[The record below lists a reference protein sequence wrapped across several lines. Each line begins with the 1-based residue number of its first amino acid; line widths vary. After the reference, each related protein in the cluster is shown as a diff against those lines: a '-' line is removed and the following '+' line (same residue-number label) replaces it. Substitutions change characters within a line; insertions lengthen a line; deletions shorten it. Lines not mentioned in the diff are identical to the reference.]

1 MFIAQIEQVKSTD
14 YIWFS
19 ADQLQ
24 SNARYTFKLGHNEFS
39 GSVWFRRNLS
49 PSVWQRLAIPCTEP
63 FTRLRIDENLL
74 VLITQSGQLWRVK
87 HVLSADPQQFKY
99 YRSFGFPLGHGP
111 GIRLDTEK
119 IQELAV
125 SNANAMTTK
134 YYEDRRG
141 NKHARHISQLYVLY
155 KGDHF
160 IHHADPWVSTD
171 WEYKFPLPI
180 EQANYV
186 YPANKGLPGY
196 QAGLSAAAGVV
207 GIVSS
212 LGVYTIEYDFD
223 INGANPLINYRPY
236 NLGQYSGVGKL
247 FFNTQTPL
255 ALPAPGWK
263 KHTLIPGAY
272 TGNLVLNPMYDEFGN
287 ILPGSRSR
295 IMRVLGVHFVH
306 GELSAGY
313 WEKQLTDTR
322 WNFVVDQSFDPGQI
336 LKYVINEDG
345 PELIPKQEQIYVQQQ
360 TGLELSLQGFQP
372 YVNLWEENA
381 AQLKLSFVGGAEY
394 ALKLF
399 TQIQFHLQKK
409 KERSSVDYFSGF
421 LVLPEGLPEDNSVS
435 AKKLR
440 KYLRVSGKERF
451 LWVFIRVR
459 SGEILIRKNRS
470 ILRKIAFFNW
480 LNILIGK
487 SLFKVKNR

>member
-1 MFIAQIEQVKSTD
+1 MFIAQTESIRYTG

-24 SNARYTFKLGHNEFS
+24 SNSRYTFKLEQSDHS
-39 GSVWFRRNLS
+39 GSLWFRRNL
-49 PSVWQRLAIPCTEP
+49 PNSVWQHLPIPCAEP
-63 FTRLRIDENLL
+63 FTQLRIDENLL

-111 GIRLDTEK
+111 GIRLETEK

-125 SNANAMTTK
+125 SNANAMTTR
-134 YYEDRRG
+134 YYEDRSG
-141 NKHARHISQLYVLY
+141 NKHARHISQLYALY
-155 KGDHF
+155 KGEAF

-171 WEYKFPLPI
+171 WEYKFPLPR
-180 EQANYV
+180 EQDNYL
-186 YPANKGLPGY
+186 YPAQKGLPGY

-236 NLGQYSGVGKL
+236 NPVKYPGVGKL

-272 TGNLVLNPMYDEFGN
+272 TGNLVLNPIYDELGN
-287 ILPGSRSR
+287 ILPGSSSR
-295 IMRVLGVHFVH
+295 VMRVLGVHFLQ
-306 GELSAGY
+306 GELFAGY
-313 WEKQLTDTR
+313 WEKQLTATR
-322 WNFVVDQSFDPGQI
+322 WNFVADQTFDPAQI
-336 LKYVINEDG
+336 IKYVINEDA

-360 TGLELSLQGFQP
+360 TGIVMSLQDFQP

-381 AQLKLSFVGGAEY
+381 AQLKVSFVGGAEY
-394 ALKLF
+394 VLKLF

-409 KERSSVDYFSGF
+409 KACSSVDYFSGF
-421 LVLPEGLPEDNSVS
+421 LVLPEGLSADNSVS

-440 KYLRVSGKERF
+440 KYLGVREQERF
-451 LWVFIRVR
+451 LWVFIRAR
-459 SGEILIRKNRS
+459 AGEILIRKNRS
-470 ILRKIAFFNW
+470 ILRKIALFNW
-480 LNILIGK
+480 LNVLIGK
-487 SLFKVKNR
+487 SLFKAKNR